1 MDLVVGLNTHDSLAD
16 IEAVRMPF
24 TRFPLAYPG
33 AFDAL
38 DAQSIT
44 LTAKHARAGGQA
56 MPQTPAGT
64 PQSALQSTFDGRAA
78 TMTSL
83 QALPWIAGAL
93 RGLQAH
99 GSAAKACWRQGGR
112 EIRCHRCPVA
122 SQAHQWCGA
131 PFFCS
136 IAALLMLTSSVRR
149 TVWSIILLPPLTLL
163 QLRCTLTPI
172 TLNAPTPVPNKV
184 MTVPNKVMT
193 DASMGGGW

>member
-1 MDLVVGLNTHDSLAD
+1 MTLPPGSNTGFPQGNAVKGGQMAVEGKNVYGYVLLMDLVVGLNTHDSLAD

-131 PFFCS
+131 SFFCP
-136 IAALLMLTSSVRR
+136 R
-149 TVWSIILLPPLTLL
+149 
-163 QLRCTLTPI
+163 
-172 TLNAPTPVPNKV
+172 
-184 MTVPNKVMT
+184 
-193 DASMGGGW
+193 